1 MQGQTI
7 LDPRSRQKIVTKLR
21 SMIRD
26 GMFIPDPDFYPSQIR
41 IPYPG
46 VKKHQILDPGSGSA
60 TLVAKLSGGWLKL
73 KRWMDTLDKLVM
85 GLAVKACLLTGFEPV
100 HFLNVIKW
108 GTEANEHGQHTLA
121 HQKIL

>member
-1 MQGQTI
+1 MY
-7 LDPRSRQKIVTKLR
+7 DP
-21 SMIRD
+21 
-26 GMFIPDPDFYPSQIR
+26 GWDF
-41 IPYPG
+41 
-46 VKKHQILDPGSGSA
+46 HPGSGSPTQGSKKYIIPDPGSESA
-60 TLVAKLSGGWLKL
+60 ILVAKLSGGCLKL

-108 GTEANEHGQHTLA
+108 GTEAKEHGQHTLA